1 MPPEA
6 TIPKGNKVLQ
16 LLIALVV
23 GLVIGILFKSL
34 KLPVPVPHGL
44 GGLVGLIGMY
54 LGSELVGLILNL
66 SVKK

>member
-1 MPPEA
+1 MLPEA
-6 TIPKGNKVLQ
+6 TLPKGNKVTQ

-54 LGSELVGLILNL
+54 LGSEIVGAIINL
-66 SVKK
+66 SVKQ